1 MNSFCKLNE
10 AEKAGT
16 DYKLWPE
23 YRWIL
28 PAFYTGSVEVPV
40 SIYNV
45 KLSGSNTYVKVDDST
60 NIYNGAQQLPKR
72 AVYFS
77 TDQAVIKELNAA
89 EKAGTVDTVIAE
101 KLAAGKI
108 KVLKAGTDYTVSG
121 GKNIFAGLNKGVVK
135 ISGTGMYSGSVSKKF
150 TIQKKDIWGK

>member
-16 DYKLWPE
+16 DYKLCPE

-60 NIYNGAQQLPKR
+60 NIYNGAQQLPKTVVHLS
-72 AVYFS
+72 AVS
-77 TDQAVIKELNAA
+77 
-89 EKAGTVDTVIAE
+89 
-101 KLAAGKI
+101 
-108 KVLKAGTDYTVSG
+108 
-121 GKNIFAGLNKGVVK
+121 
-135 ISGTGMYSGSVSKKF
+135 
-150 TIQKKDIWGK
+150 